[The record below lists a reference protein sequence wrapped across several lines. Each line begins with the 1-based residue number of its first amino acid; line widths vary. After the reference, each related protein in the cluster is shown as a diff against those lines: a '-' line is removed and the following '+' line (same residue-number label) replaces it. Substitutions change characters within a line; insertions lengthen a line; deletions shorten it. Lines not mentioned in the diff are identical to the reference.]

1 MAVFS
6 IPSET
11 ISIGG
16 LQFKKY
22 NALTPS
28 EIVSIQEIEST
39 LNEKAL
45 RLMLEAADGFAEY
58 GGVPKEESLDFIERL
73 AKGQIAEEE
82 IPLAIKFRYFSY
94 SQPAEKS
101 NSRDIEIW
109 TYFISRRLNTQHVLD
124 NLEDFSA
131 AFGVE
136 FDGRWTAEHTLALG
150 ALLIDINTFF
160 QCEANRGKNPEE
172 NPEETPEASDETEGK
187 QIRSEPETIG

>member
-28 EIVSIQEIEST
+28 EIISIQDIEST

-45 RLMLEAADGFAEY
+45 QLTLEAADGFAEY
-58 GGVPKEESLDFIERL
+58 ANIPKEESLDFIERL
-73 AKGQIAEEE
+73 TRSQITEEE

-94 SQPAEKS
+94 GQSAEKS
-101 NSRDIEIW
+101 NSRDVEIW
-109 TYFISRRLNTQHVLD
+109 TYFISRRLDTQHVLD
-124 NLEDFSA
+124 NAEDFSA

-160 QCEANRGKNPEE
+160 QCEANRGKK
-172 NPEETPEASDETEGK
+172 PEASDETSETEGK
-187 QIRSEPETIG
+187 QIPSVPETIG